1 MTASMTAPTTAH
13 ATSAPTVLDRLIE
26 FGITQERARRH
37 LQEGRVYVDDVRV
50 TDPSAPVDR
59 AAHLRLRDYLPA

>member
-1 MTASMTAPTTAH
+1 MTASLAAPTTEH
-13 ATSAPTVLDRLIE
+13 APSAPTVLDRLIE
-26 FGITQERARRH
+26 SGITPERARRH

-50 TDPSAPVDR
+50 TDPSAPVDH